1 MSKAENLKS
10 VQPNVDTAKVE
21 QEVMKFWNEKGIL
34 QKYLTRNVGAKEKFS
49 FIDGPITANNAMGI
63 HHAWGRTYK
72 DIVQRYKN
80 MQGFEQRFQN
90 GFDCQGLWVEVEVEK
105 ELGFNSKKDILD
117 YGLGNFTKKCIERV
131 KKFSGIQTE
140 QSKRLGM
147 FMDWDNSYYT
157 MSKENNL
164 YIWDFLKKC
173 HEKGLLYKHK
183 SATTWCPRC
192 ETGLSQHEQADG
204 YKMVTDIALYVFF
217 KLKCEEDSYV
227 LAWTTTPWTLSANVL
242 LAVNP
247 TLQYVKTNI
256 DGKRVY
262 LGLDAAKRLNIS
274 EYEEVDVKKELVGK
288 EYESLF
294 DIPAQENVK
303 HSIVEWDL
311 VEATSGS
318 EVVHIAPGC
327 GQEDYELGLKLGAE
341 MISPIDSAGKFTKGY
356 GDLDGLY
363 AHDVAP
369 MVIEKLEK
377 EGLLYKKEEYE
388 HSYPHCWRCGTKC
401 LFRLE
406 DNWFLDVQKIK
417 EDLKKATLE
426 VKWNPE
432 FVGKRML
439 SWLDS
444 MSNWMISRKRFYGLA
459 LPFYECEECGNFHVV
474 GSLEE
479 LKELA
484 VKPEMVDELEDIHR
498 PWIDDIEIKC
508 PKCGKSVK
516 RIADVGDCWLDA
528 GVVPFST
535 LKYLDDRG
543 YWEKWFPADFITEMI
558 EQVRLWFYSMLVF
571 GVVLENKA
579 PYSEVLGFAEVRDEN
594 NEKMSKTK
602 PNYVKF
608 DDAADKVGSDLI
620 RWNYAGASVGANM
633 RFGWATLEDVRRR
646 FYLPLWNSY
655 NYFVTYAKLHNFD
668 VSEYSVENLEN
679 PMDIWVVEKTREL
692 VANVVKSLDAYGMC
706 TASRDIEEYVKDLSQ
721 WYIRRGRNRFKSG
734 DVNALGTL
742 HYCLVSLSKLI
753 APFMPFL
760 AEEMY
765 QNLVVNYGL
774 ADAKESVHLSDFPVV
789 EEYDENIITEM
800 RNIREICSNG
810 LKAREI
816 AKVSLRQPLA
826 KVYIGS
832 DDELTKTIVGDELN
846 SREVVYSKESVSGEG
861 LFTSGDGSK
870 FVTVDSNLTDELRE
884 EGMINDF
891 LRRYRDLRKR
901 KGLKIDDT
909 VSLRLKIEDECL
921 LDLLQKYTQ
930 KNLEELYATEVVFNE
945 DGKEYSDTLKVLG
958 NDVFVDM
965 QKV

>member
-1 MSKAENLKS
+1 MSKMEKLKS
-10 VQPNVDTAKVE
+10 VQPNVDVVKME
-21 QEVMKFWNEKGIL
+21 ESIIEFWQKKDIL
-34 QKYLTRNVGAKEKFS
+34 KKYLSKNSGAKEKFS
-49 FIDGPITANNAMGI
+49 FIDGPITANNAMGV

-131 KKFSGIQTE
+131 QKFSGIQTE

-147 FMDWDNSYYT
+147 FMNWDNSYYT

-164 YIWDFLKKC
+164 YIWNFLKKC

-204 YKMVTDIALYVFF
+204 YKMVTDTALYVFF
-217 KLKCEEDSYV
+217 KLKGEENSYV

-247 TLQYVKTNI
+247 NLQYVKSEI
-256 DGKRVY
+256 DGKHVY

-274 EYEEVDVKKELVGK
+274 EYEEIDVEKELVGR

-294 DIPAQENVK
+294 DIPVQKNIKHTVVK
-303 HSIVEWDL
+303 WDL
-311 VEATSGS
+311 VESTSGS

-327 GQEDYELGLKLGAE
+327 GQEDYELGLELGAE

-363 AHDVAP
+363 AHDVGP
-369 MVIEKLEK
+369 LVIDKLEK
-377 EGLLYKKEEYE
+377 NGLLYRKEEYE

-417 EDLKKATLE
+417 EDLKRATME

-439 SWLDS
+439 GWLDS

-459 LPFYECEECGNFHVV
+459 LPFYECEKCGNFHVV

-484 VKPEMVDELEDIHR
+484 VKPEMVDKLEDIHR

-516 RIADVGDCWLDA
+516 RVTDVGDCWLDA

-535 LKYLDDRG
+535 LKYLDDIE
-543 YWEKWFPADFITEMI
+543 YWREWYPAEFITEMI

-571 GVVLENKA
+571 GVILEGKA
-579 PYSEVLGFAEVRDEN
+579 PYREVLGFAEVRDEN

-602 PNYVKF
+602 PNYIKF
-608 DDAADKVGSDLI
+608 DEAASKIGSDII

-633 RFGWATLEDVRRR
+633 RFGWPILEDVRRR

-655 NYFVTYAKLHNFD
+655 NYFVTYAKLHDFD
-668 VSEYSVENLEN
+668 ITRYSVNGLSN
-679 PMDIWVVEKTREL
+679 PMDKWIVEKTKEL
-692 VANVVKSLDAYGMC
+692 VANVSKLLDLYNMC

-721 WYIRRGRNRFKSG
+721 WYIRRSRNRFKSG

-742 HYCLVSLSKLI
+742 HHCLVSLSKLI

-760 AEEMY
+760 AEEIY
-765 QNLVVNYGL
+765 QNLVVNMEL
-774 ADAKESVHLSDFPVV
+774 SDAKESVHLVEYPVIEDF
-789 EEYDENIITEM
+789 DESILNEM
-800 RNIREICSNG
+800 RNIREVCSNG

-826 KVYIGS
+826 KVYIGI
-832 DDELTKTIVGDELN
+832 DDDLTKSIVKEELN
-846 SREVVYSKESVSGEG
+846 CREVIYSKDSIEGDG
-861 LFTSGDGSK
+861 LFTSGEGSK
-870 FVTVDSNLTDELRE
+870 FVTIDSNLTDELKK

-901 KGLKIDDT
+901 KGLKMEDL
-909 VSLRLKIEDECL
+909 VSLSLRVADEEL
-921 LDLLQKYTQ
+921 LTLLQEYTNG
-930 KNLEELYATEVVFNE
+930 NLNELHANEVLFNE
-945 DGKEYSDTLKVLG
+945 DGKEYKDSLNILG
-958 NDVFVDM
+958 NEVGVDM
-965 QKV
+965 QEV